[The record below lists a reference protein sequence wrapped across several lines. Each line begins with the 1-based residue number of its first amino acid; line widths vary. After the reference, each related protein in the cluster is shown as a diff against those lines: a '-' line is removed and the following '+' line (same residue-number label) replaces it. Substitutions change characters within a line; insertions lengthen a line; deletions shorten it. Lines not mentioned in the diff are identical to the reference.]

1 MVDIYNSTLKDIY
14 DKLAPVQTR
23 VVNRRP
29 WAPWYNEDLRE
40 AKREKRRAER
50 KFRKTKLTVSKQMYI
65 EACERYNRLLEN
77 CKTSYYKNKIEGADR
92 NRLFCLVNSLF
103 KTSKNILPTHNS
115 REVLADE
122 FNTYFINKI
131 RGIRNEIEKLHPAS
145 QTKDT
150 MSAILPLTQL
160 SEFNLPDNKA
170 IEKVIRS
177 MPPKTCSLDPIPTHV
192 VKNHLNLL
200 LPAIQAIIISSL
212 SSSEVAS
219 SLRQLEFGVPQ
230 GSILG
235 PLLFV
240 LYMAPLQDVI
250 SRHGLD
256 CMFYADDTQ
265 LYIAVNPKKPS
276 SELDRLS
283 SCVEDIIK
291 WNTDNFLLCNPTK
304 TEVMHLTSR
313 FIKNY
318 SPPLQ
323 FLISGDTTIKPSEQV
338 QDLGVIL
345 DKHMNMTLHIN
356 DTCKKI
362 LLSIKS
368 IGRIRKY
375 VSQES
380 LKKLVH
386 ALVLSRLDYSNS
398 LLYGATRSDLDKL
411 QRTMNSAARLITGI
425 KKYEHISDALR
436 NLHWLPI
443 ECRIKFKILLMVYKS
458 LNGLAPDYLSALIDV
473 RRPTRSLRSSNKLLL
488 NVPKINTAT
497 YGQRAFSYVAATLWN
512 SIPDNIRNSVTVE
525 IFKTRL
531 KTFLLKKHIIHL
543 IEPFLK
549 L

>member
-1 MVDIYNSTLKDIY
+1 
-14 DKLAPVQTR
+14 
-23 VVNRRP
+23 
-29 WAPWYNEDLRE
+29 
-40 AKREKRRAER
+40 
-50 KFRKTKLTVSKQMYI
+50 
-65 EACERYNRLLEN
+65 
-77 CKTSYYKNKIEGADR
+77 
-92 NRLFCLVNSLF
+92 
-103 KTSKNILPTHNS
+103 
-115 REVLADE
+115 
-122 FNTYFINKI
+122 
-131 RGIRNEIEKLHPAS
+131 
-145 QTKDT
+145 

-160 SEFNLPDNKA
+160 SEFNLPDNNA
-170 IEKVIRS
+170 TEKVSRS
-177 MPPKTCSLDPIPTHV
+177 MPSKTCSLDPIPTHV

-200 LPAIQAIIISSL
+200 LPAIQSIIISSL
-212 SSSEVAS
+212 SSGTLPTQLKISQVKPKLKKNDLDKNLYSNYRPIANIAFVSKVIEKIVASQVHTHLRDAKLFPTLQSAYRQYHSTETAMIKVTNDILRAIDDYSDVILVLLDLSAAFDTLGHQILLSRLKSYFGFTGSVLQWFRSYLTNRSQKVVISEVAS

-230 GSILG
+230 GSILR

-256 CMFYADDTQ
+256 CMFFADDTQ

-313 FIKNY
+313 FIKNH

-338 QDLGVIL
+338 RDLGVIL

-398 LLYGATRSDLDKL
+398 LLYRATRSDLDKL

-443 ECRIKFKILLMVYKS
+443 ECRIKFNILLTVYKS

-473 RRPTRSLRSSNKLLL
+473 RRPTSSLRSSDKLLL
-488 NVPKINTAT
+488 NVPKINTVT

-531 KTFLLKKHIIHL
+531 KTFLFK
-543 IEPFLK
+543 EAYNSSN
-549 L
+549 

>member
-1 MVDIYNSTLKDIY
+1 M
-14 DKLAPVQTR
+14 
-23 VVNRRP
+23 
-29 WAPWYNEDLRE
+29 
-40 AKREKRRAER
+40 
-50 KFRKTKLTVSKQMYI
+50 
-65 EACERYNRLLEN
+65 
-77 CKTSYYKNKIEGADR
+77 
-92 NRLFCLVNSLF
+92 
-103 KTSKNILPTHNS
+103 
-115 REVLADE
+115 
-122 FNTYFINKI
+122 
-131 RGIRNEIEKLHPAS
+131 IEKIVAS
-145 QTKDT
+145 QVHAYLQDAKLFPTLQAAYRQYHSTETAMIKVTNDILRAIDDYSDVILVLLDLSAAFDT
-150 MSAILPLTQL
+150 LDHQILLSRLKSYFGFTGSVLQWFRSYLTNRSQ
-160 SEFNLPDNKA
+160 
-170 IEKVIRS
+170 KVVI
-177 MPPKTCSLDPIPTHV
+177 
-192 VKNHLNLL
+192 
-200 LPAIQAIIISSL
+200 
-212 SSSEVAS
+212 SEVAS

-313 FIKNY
+313 FIKNH

-338 QDLGVIL
+338 RDLGVIL

-443 ECRIKFKILLMVYKS
+443 ECRIKFKILLTVYKS

-473 RRPTRSLRSSNKLLL
+473 RRPTRSLRSSDKLLL
-488 NVPKINTAT
+488 NVPKINTVT

-531 KTFLLKKHIIHL
+531 KTFLFK
-543 IEPFLK
+543 EAYNSSN
-549 L
+549 

>member
-1 MVDIYNSTLKDIY
+1 MLTYEMLSCSLHYN
-14 DKLAPVQTR
+14 Q
-23 VVNRRP
+23 
-29 WAPWYNEDLRE
+29 
-40 AKREKRRAER
+40 
-50 KFRKTKLTVSKQMYI
+50 LTVSTTLLKRLVTDDILRAIDDYSDVI
-65 EACERYNRLLEN
+65 LVLLDLSAAFDTLDLEVYYNGFDRILLIAL
-77 CKTSYYKNKIEGADR
+77 KK
-92 NRLFCLVNSLF
+92 LV
-103 KTSKNILPTHNS
+103 
-115 REVLADE
+115 
-122 FNTYFINKI
+122 
-131 RGIRNEIEKLHPAS
+131 G
-145 QTKDT
+145 
-150 MSAILPLTQL
+150 
-160 SEFNLPDNKA
+160 
-170 IEKVIRS
+170 
-177 MPPKTCSLDPIPTHV
+177 
-192 VKNHLNLL
+192 
-200 LPAIQAIIISSL
+200 
-212 SSSEVAS
+212 EVAS
-219 SLRQLEFGVPQ
+219 SLRQLGFGVPQ

-304 TEVMHLTSR
+304 TVVMHLTSR
-313 FIKNY
+313 FIKNH

-338 QDLGVIL
+338 RDLGVIL
-345 DKHMNMTLHIN
+345 DKHMNMTLHFN

-368 IGRIRKY
+368 IAGRIRKY

-386 ALVLSRLDYSNS
+386 ALVLSRLDYANS

-425 KKYEHISDALR
+425 KKFEHISDALR

-443 ECRIKFKILLMVYKS
+443 ECRIKFKILLTVYKS
-458 LNGLAPDYLSALIDV
+458 LNDLAPDYLSALIDV
-473 RRPTRSLRSSNKLLL
+473 RRPTRSLRSSDKLLL
-488 NVPKINTAT
+488 NVPKINTVT

-531 KTFLLKKHIIHL
+531 KTFLFK
-543 IEPFLK
+543 EAYNSSN
-549 L
+549 